1 MHSLSDL
8 VLPRLPR
15 RPYCSDD
22 LQYGVV
28 VRPADQ
34 AINKTFIQ
42 LNPPVLRHWLVFD
55 VDRQYGAY
63 AWEWANL
70 PPPNWAAINPKN
82 SHAHL
87 VYLLAAPVLTTV
99 NGLAHPLRFAA
110 AVEAGMRLALKA
122 DQGYKGMLTKNPF
135 HERWRIVEF
144 HYDGYLLNELAEY
157 VELPKEDQVVPEYSN
172 FGLLRNMTLFDELRT
187 WAYSWVLKFKDSGA
201 TLDYWA
207 QALMIRAEA
216 INQSFPVP
224 LHRAEV
230 MAVVRSVAK
239 WVWRR
244 FSAAA
249 FREIQRARGRRSGEK
264 RRRGSLAEQMPW
276 VALGISRRTYFSR
289 KKAGLFPEQVALEPC
304 QIPAD
309 LTPRV
314 QESAIPSG

>member
-1 MHSLSDL
+1 MRLLSDL

-87 VYLLAAPVLTTV
+87 VYLLAAPILTTV
-99 NGLAHPLRFAA
+99 DGLRHPLRFAA
-110 AVEAGMRLALKA
+110 AVEAAMRWALKA
-122 DQGYKGMLTKNPF
+122 DHGYSGLLTKNPF
-135 HERWRIVEF
+135 HERWRTLEF
-144 HYDGYLLNELAEY
+144 HHNGYLLNELAEY
-157 VELPKEDQVVPEYSN
+157 VELPHKDQTLPDCPN
-172 FGLLRNMTLFDELRT
+172 LGLLRNLTLFDELRT

-207 QALMIRAEA
+207 QALMMRADA
-216 INQSFPVP
+216 INRGFPVP
-224 LHRAEV
+224 LHEAEV
-230 MAVVRSVAK
+230 RAVVRSVAK
-239 WVWRR
+239 WVWRQ
-244 FSAAA
+244 FSDAA

-276 VALGISRRTYFSR
+276 VVLGISRRTYFNR
-289 KKAGLFPEQVALEPC
+289 KKAGLLPEQVALEPY

-309 LTPRV
+309 MVPRLG
-314 QESAIPSG
+314 ESTAIDG